1 MERRPKTEATVYFND
16 EAPNDVIV
24 NTLTEHKIDFQLKRT
39 AAVPHEHYH
48 IYVRTTGETAV
59 ASIHAEVTIT
69 NL

>member
-1 MERRPKTEATVYFND
+1 MKQHPKTEATVYFSD
-16 EAPNDVIV
+16 EAPSDGIV

-39 AAVPHEHYH
+39 AAVPRGHYH
-48 IYVRTTGETAV
+48 IYVRTTRKTAV